1 MGKIKER
8 FDQYGLFIK
17 MFLVMVASIV
27 AVSGVITYSNIRMSE
42 QLFLDTFSIT
52 NSKAINQIK
61 SSLEEFSDSVATA
74 ANEVQQSG
82 TIKNYLFKEET
93 TSIDM
98 AKLYYNTHVQMDRV
112 YSNVDDYDMSIMI
125 TGVNG
130 RSFSTDRAY
139 WPVDQAEL
147 ADHAVTRNT
156 FQHPKKL
163 LYQLDKQLASPTI
176 VITKALTERTTDS
189 IYGSLYF
196 TIKENEFKK
205 FYANYTSKGNDVLVM
220 NADGLILSSNQT
232 SMIGDSAPILLK
244 EAAAPEQTSAD
255 YKEIEWMGQRQMML
269 TEYLPSVDMYIV
281 NLVNKEL
288 VIDNVVNTKTIVLS
302 SFLIV
307 LIAVSI
313 VFLISRRM
321 TQSLSQLVR
330 QISSLS
336 KNHFDQYVTA
346 TGSYETKQLAYA
358 FNDMLDE
365 LHTYVEEL
373 IQTQK
378 KQRNAELAA
387 LQRQINPHFLYNTL
401 TSVKIMVQQ
410 GDKEKAADTINALI
424 SLLQHAVG
432 NVHET
437 ICLKEEIEN
446 LKSYVFI
453 NQVRYGERIQVSY
466 FIAPDCLDLQVPKLI
481 IQPFIENAFFHAFNQ
496 KLEGFIHIIVLKEGS
511 QLVCEIV
518 DNGDG
523 MQIKEGHKLPGSKR
537 NRQLFSGI
545 GVKNVHE
552 RIKLLYGN
560 AYGVHISS
568 NPGEGTHIRL
578 VLPVIEPNN
587 NTKT

>member
-52 NSKAINQIK
+52 NSKAIDQIK

-82 TIKNYLFKEET
+82 TIKNYLYKEET

-98 AKLYYNTHVQMDRV
+98 AKLYYNTHVQMDHV
-112 YSNVDDYDMSIMI
+112 YSNVDDYDMSVMI

-156 FQHPKKL
+156 FQQPKKL

-205 FYANYTSKGNDVLVM
+205 FYANYTSEGNDVLVM
-220 NADGLILSSNQT
+220 NADGMILSSNQT

-244 EAAAPEQTSAD
+244 EAAAPEQTSTD

-281 NLVNKEL
+281 NLINKEL

-373 IQTQK
+373 MLTQK

-437 ICLKEEIEN
+437 IRLKEEIEN

-496 KLEGFIHIIVLKEGS
+496 KLEGFIHIIVLKEEN

-523 MQIKEGHKLPGSKR
+523 MQIKEGHRLPGSKR

-545 GVKNVHE
+545 GVRNVHE

>member
-52 NSKAINQIK
+52 NSKAIDQIK

-82 TIKNYLFKEET
+82 TIKNYLYKEET

-98 AKLYYNTHVQMDRV
+98 AKLYYNTHVQMDHV
-112 YSNVDDYDMSIMI
+112 YSNVDDYDMSVMI

-156 FQHPKKL
+156 FQQPKKL

-205 FYANYTSKGNDVLVM
+205 FYANYTSEGNDVLVM
-220 NADGLILSSNQT
+220 NADGMILSSNQT

-244 EAAAPEQTSAD
+244 EAAAPEQTSTD

-281 NLVNKEL
+281 NLINKEL

-373 IQTQK
+373 MLTQK

-437 ICLKEEIEN
+437 IRLKEEIEN

-496 KLEGFIHIIVLKEGS
+496 KLEGFIHIVVLKEEN

-523 MQIKEGHKLPGSKR
+523 MQIKEGHRLPGSKR

-545 GVKNVHE
+545 GVRNVHE

>member
-1 MGKIKER
+1 MGRIIGR
-8 FDQYGLFIK
+8 FSHHRLFIK
-17 MFLVMVASIV
+17 MFLVMVASII
-27 AVSGVITYSNIRMSE
+27 AVSVIITYSTIRMSE

-52 NSKAINQIK
+52 NAKVIQQVK
-61 SSLEEFSDSVATA
+61 SSFETFSNSVATA

-82 TIKNYLFKEET
+82 TIKSYLSKDET
-93 TSIDM
+93 TSLEM
-98 AKLYYNTHVQMDRV
+98 SKLYYNTHIQMDRV
-112 YSNVDDYDMSIMI
+112 HLNVDDYDLSIMVS
-125 TGVNG
+125 GMNG

-139 WPVDQAEL
+139 WMIDEKVLAEHKITKTMY
-147 ADHAVTRNT
+147 AEPR
-156 FQHPKKL
+156 KL
-163 LYQLDKQLASPTI
+163 LYQLEQESASPMI
-176 VITKALTERTTDS
+176 VVTKALMERTTDS
-189 IYGSLYF
+189 IYGVFYLS
-196 TIKENEFKK
+196 IKESEFQK
-205 FYANYTSKGNDVLVM
+205 FYANFTSEGNDILVI
-220 NADGLILSSNQT
+220 NSAGHILSSNRHE
-232 SMIGDSAPILLK
+232 MIGETSHLLLDRAAEIEK
-244 EAAAPEQTSAD
+244 EGAD
-255 YKEIEWMGQRQMML
+255 YKEINWMESNQIML
-269 TEYLPSVDMYIV
+269 AEYLPALDMYIV
-281 NLVNKEL
+281 NLIDKEIVMNNL
-288 VIDNVVNTKTIVLS
+288 INTKTIVLS

-321 TQSLSQLVR
+321 TKSLSQLVK

-336 KNHFDQYVTA
+336 KNNFDQYVTA

-365 LHTYVEEL
+365 LHNYVEEL

-410 GDKEKAADTINALI
+410 GNKEKAADTVNALI

-437 ICLKEEIEN
+437 ITIEEEIEN

-466 FIAPDCLDLQVPKLI
+466 FIAPDCGDLHVPKLI

-496 KLEGFIHIIVLKEGS
+496 KAEGFIHIIVLKEEDM
-511 QLVCEIV
+511 LVCEIV

-523 MQIKEGHKLPGSKR
+523 MQIKSKHHLPDSKR

-545 GVKNVHE
+545 GVRNVHE
-552 RIKLLYGN
+552 RIKLLYGEQ
-560 AYGVHISS
+560 YGVHISS

-578 VLPVIEPNN
+578 VLPIIKPENSS
-587 NTKT
+587 KI

>member
-17 MFLVMVASIV
+17 MFFVMVASIV

-52 NSKAINQIK
+52 NSKAIDQIK
-61 SSLEEFSDSVATA
+61 SSLEKFSDSVATA

-156 FQHPKKL
+156 FRQPKKL

-176 VITKALTERTTDS
+176 VITKALMERTTDS

-196 TIKENEFKK
+196 TIKESEFKK
-205 FYANYTSKGNDVLVM
+205 FYATYTSDGNDVLVM
-220 NADGLILSSNQT
+220 NADGMILSSNQT

-244 EAAAPEQTSAD
+244 EAAAPEQTGAG

-281 NLVNKEL
+281 NLINKEL

-336 KNHFDQYVTA
+336 KNQFDQYVTA

-373 IQTQK
+373 MQTQK

-437 ICLKEEIEN
+437 IRLEEEIEN

-496 KLEGFIHIIVLKEGS
+496 KLEGFIHIIVLKEEN

-523 MQIKEGHKLPGSKR
+523 MQIKDGHRLPGSKR

-545 GVKNVHE
+545 GVRNVHE

>member
-1 MGKIKER
+1 MGKFKER

-52 NSKAINQIK
+52 NSKAIDQIK

-82 TIKNYLFKEET
+82 TIKNYLFKQET

-98 AKLYYNTHVQMDRV
+98 VKLYYNTHVQMDRV
-112 YSNVDDYDMSIMI
+112 YSNVDDYAMSIMI

-156 FQHPKKL
+156 FRHPKKL

-176 VITKALTERTTDS
+176 VITKALMERTTDS

-205 FYANYTSKGNDVLVM
+205 FYANYTSEGNDVLVM
-220 NADGLILSSNQT
+220 NADGMILSSNQT
-232 SMIGDSAPILLK
+232 SMIGDSAPLLLK

-281 NLVNKEL
+281 NLINKEL

-373 IQTQK
+373 MLTQK

-437 ICLKEEIEN
+437 IRLKEEIEN

-496 KLEGFIHIIVLKEGS
+496 KLEGFIHIIVLKEEN

-523 MQIKEGHKLPGSKR
+523 MQIKEGHRLPGSKR

-545 GVKNVHE
+545 GVRNVHE